1 MLRGDHMGNITI
13 KEAII
18 KVVAEKLREHYL
30 RGIRDA
36 RIEQAENSMPS
47 FLEGFDA
54 GDFDTAFDKHVW
66 LKIASDLL
74 DM

>member
-1 MLRGDHMGNITI
+1 MVTV

-18 KVVAEKLREHYL
+18 RVVAEKLREYYL

-36 RIEQAENSMPS
+36 RIELEEYSMPS

-54 GDFDTAFDKHVW
+54 GDFDEAHDQHVW
-66 LKIASDLL
+66 LRIAEELL
-74 DM
+74 DIG

>member
-1 MLRGDHMGNITI
+1 MVTV

-18 KVVAEKLREHYL
+18 RVVAEKLREYYL

-36 RIEQAENSMPS
+36 RIEVSENSMPS
-47 FLEGFDA
+47 ILETFDA
-54 GDFDTAFDKHVW
+54 GDFDNAYDQHVW
-66 LKIASDLL
+66 LKIAENII